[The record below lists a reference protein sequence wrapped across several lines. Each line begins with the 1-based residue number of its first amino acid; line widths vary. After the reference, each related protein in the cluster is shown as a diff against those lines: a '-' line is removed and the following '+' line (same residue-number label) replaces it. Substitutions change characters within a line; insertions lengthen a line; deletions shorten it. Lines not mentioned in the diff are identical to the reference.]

1 MTIYA
6 QVGVSHQEQPAV
18 GHNRGGT
25 VAFFV
30 EQKLSVDEPVSE
42 DISAG
47 RNYLNVDTQS
57 KEERRESIC
66 GQLGVK
72 VWPIND

>member
-1 MTIYA
+1 MTIYV

-18 GHNRGGT
+18 GHNRGRT
-25 VAFFV
+25 VAFFG

-47 RNYLNVDTQS
+47 RN
-57 KEERRESIC
+57 SI
-66 GQLGVK
+66 
-72 VWPIND
+72 